1 MEASFQ
7 LHTYLIFILPSSY
20 WTRFTIT
27 QTLRLPLHTRAPHSR
42 TVQNKRLFNLVL
54 RLSKLTKWIEN
65 WTKIHRSGAI
75 FGSIISF
82 HLEFNG
88 SEIIQELAQSGAEAP
103 GPPYRQSWEDFGSAS
118 RHPAV
123 ISGSGRRR
131 RLASSGGGAPGAA
144 NRKSVA
150 SSGAG
155 DRHSALPNLYHFL
168 KLSGSFRKT
177 IFRKKIGLKTNLKKK

>member
-1 MEASFQ
+1 ME
-7 LHTYLIFILPSSY
+7 L
-20 WTRFTIT
+20 
-27 QTLRLPLHTRAPHSR
+27 
-42 TVQNKRLFNLVL
+42 
-54 RLSKLTKWIEN
+54 
-65 WTKIHRSGAI
+65 
-75 FGSIISF
+75 
-82 HLEFNG
+82 NG

-155 DRHSALPNLYHFL
+155 DRHSALLTYINLLVLLRLLIFAALLHFDRSL
-168 KLSGSFRKT
+168 NSS
-177 IFRKKIGLKTNLKKK
+177 KIGKLLLLLLGVMFCEDCVSTDLAFTTGVLLTLTDLSLYDSMVFAI